1 MDLHRIQFK
10 FFIEDPSSISTEA
23 AFRIFNRWISA
34 AKDEVLVDV
43 ADYSH
48 VPEGPV
54 TLLAGHE
61 ANYSIDNTGGELGLL
76 YARKQPLEGDLD
88 ARLHAACRAAL
99 DACNR
104 LEQDPLLEGKLSFRA
119 GDLLFVAND
128 RLSAPNDGATRAAL
142 EPALNALLGRLYGG
156 ASSVLTADSDTRR
169 LFSLRARTEDS
180 SATAALLANLA
191 A

>member
-10 FFIEDPSSISTEA
+10 FFIEDPASIDTEA
-23 AFRIFNRWISA
+23 TVRVFNRWISE

-48 VPEGPV
+48 VPHGPV

-61 ANYSIDNTGGELGLL
+61 ANYSIDNAGGELGLL

-88 ARLHAACRAAL
+88 TRLLTACRAAL
-99 DACNR
+99 GACNR
-104 LEQDPLLEGKLSFRA
+104 LVQDPEFEGKLRFRA

-128 RLSAPNDGATRAAL
+128 RLSAPNDEATRAAF
-142 EPALNALLGRLYGG
+142 EPVLSNLLKRLYGG
-156 ASSVLTADSDTRR
+156 ADSELTSEPDTRR
-169 LFSLRARTEDS
+169 LFSLRARTTDTS
-180 SATAALLANLA
+180 DTAALLANLA